1 MINADVRYSIENLIA
16 DYAHYIDDNRLEEW
30 LDFFSEDCTYKI
42 LSREN
47 VEQALPLELLSCRNK
62 NMLRDRILSL
72 REANIYNI
80 HFDKHI
86 VGAVRILGVHQGN
99 YSIQANY
106 SVYQTNQDGES
117 MLFSVGTYRD
127 VITFSNNTPLF
138 KEKIVVVDTFGIAR
152 LLSTP
157 I

>member
-1 MINADVRYSIENLIA
+1 MISAKVRYSIEN
-16 DYAHYIDDNRLEEW
+16 
-30 LDFFSEDCTYKI
+30 FFSEDCVYKI

-86 VGAVRILGVHQGN
+86 LGAVRILGVKRGD

-106 SVYQTNQDGES
+106 SLYQTNLDGES

-127 VITFSNNTPLF
+127 LITFSNNTPLF
-138 KEKIVVVDTFGIAR
+138 KEKIVVVDTFGISR

>member
-1 MINADVRYSIENLIA
+1 MTETGVRDAINDLMA
-16 DYAHYIDDNRLEEW
+16 DYCHYLDDDRLEEW
-30 LDFFSEDCTYKI
+30 LDFFTEDCQYKI

-47 VEQALPLELLSCRNK
+47 VEDDLPLELLSCRNK

-80 HFDKHI
+80 HFDKHLL
-86 VGAVRILGVHQGN
+86 GAVRILGAENGGYRV
-99 YSIQANY
+99 QANY
-106 SVYQTNQDGES
+106 SHYQSNQDGISE
-117 MLFSVGTYRD
+117 LFSVGTYRD
-127 VITFSNNTPLF
+127 LIIFADGKPLF
-138 KEKIVVVDTFGIAR
+138 QEKIAVADTFGIPR

>member
-1 MINADVRYSIENLIA
+1 MISAKVRYSIENLIA
-16 DYAHYIDDNRLEEW
+16 DYAHYIDDDRLEEW
-30 LDFFSEDCTYKI
+30 LDFFSEDCVYKI

-86 VGAVRILGVHQGN
+86 IGAVRILGEQHGN
-99 YSIQANY
+99 YSIQTNY
-106 SVYQTNQDGES
+106 SLYQTNQDGES
-117 MLFSVGTYRD
+117 MLFSVGTYKD
-127 VITFSNNTPLF
+127 LITFSNDAPLF

>member
-1 MINADVRYSIENLIA
+1 MIA
-16 DYAHYIDDNRLEEW
+16 DYAHYIDDDRLEEW
-30 LDFFSEDCTYKI
+30 LDFFSEDCVYKI

-86 VGAVRILGVHQGN
+86 LGAVRILGVKRGD

-106 SVYQTNQDGES
+106 SLYQTNLDGES

-127 VITFSNNTPLF
+127 LITFSNNTPLF
-138 KEKIVVVDTFGIAR
+138 KEKIVVVDTFGISR

>member
-1 MINADVRYSIENLIA
+1 MTSPDIRAAIDDLMA
-16 DYAHYIDDNRLEEW
+16 DYCYYLDDDRLEEW
-30 LDFFSEDCTYKI
+30 LDFFTEDCQYKI

-47 VEQALPLELLSCRNK
+47 EEGGLPLELLSCRNK

-80 HFDKHI
+80 HFDKHLL
-86 VGAVRILGVHQGN
+86 GAVRILGEENGGYRV
-99 YSIQANY
+99 QANY
-106 SVYQTNQDGES
+106 SVYQSNQDGISE
-117 MLFSVGTYRD
+117 LFSVGTYRD
-127 VITFSNNTPLF
+127 LIVFDGGTPLF
-138 KEKIVVVDTFGIAR
+138 REKVAVTDTFGIAR